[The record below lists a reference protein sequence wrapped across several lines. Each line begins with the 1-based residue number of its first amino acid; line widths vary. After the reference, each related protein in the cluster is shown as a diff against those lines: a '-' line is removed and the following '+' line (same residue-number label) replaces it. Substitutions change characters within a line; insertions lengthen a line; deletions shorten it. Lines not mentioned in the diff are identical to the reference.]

1 MLAGGVAGVV
11 IGGRQITPEH
21 FAILHD
27 IDQIP
32 FLTCSLAAVAIV
44 AAQMT
49 TVLESRLV
57 SSACY
62 VVHAE
67 ARRADR
73 TEVVLCCEIG
83 STRET
88 QLAAS
93 NVGLLN
99 PPIIVADRLA
109 FDEHVSF
116 VT

>member
-1 MLAGGVAGVV
+1 MLAGGVDGVV

-21 FAILHD
+21 FAIL
-27 IDQIP
+27 QQTP

-67 ARRADR
+67 ARRVDR
-73 TEVVLCCEIG
+73 TKVVNTCVIP
-83 STRET
+83 SIRET
-88 QLAAS
+88 QLAA
-93 NVGLLN
+93 NNFCILH
-99 PPIIVADRLA
+99 PPVIVAHRQPSH
-109 FDEHVSF
+109 EHVSF
-116 VT
+116 VTC